1 MSNHRIAIAFR
12 VGRACVFAPTLA
24 LLDSFATLDTFAR
37 IAFDHTHTKSGVRCS
52 RRIDHLRLTPI
63 LFSHS
68 RLRSLLESRF
78 FLSVQSGFDLIRLDG
93 ITS

>member
-24 LLDSFATLDTFAR
+24 VLDSFATLDTFAR
-37 IAFDHTHTKSGVRCS
+37 IAFDHTHTKSGVRCL

-63 LFSHS
+63 LFLHS
-68 RLRSLLESRF
+68 RFRSLESKF
-78 FLSVQSGFDLIRLDG
+78 FQPVRIDFDLIRLDG

>member
-1 MSNHRIAIAFR
+1 MPNHRIATAFR
-12 VGRACVFAPTLA
+12 IGRACVFAPTLA
-24 LLDSFATLDTFAR
+24 VLDPFATLDAFAR
-37 IAFDHTHTKSGVRCS
+37 IAFDHTYTKSGVGCL

-68 RLRSLLESRF
+68 RLRSLESKF
-78 FLSVQSGFDLIRLDG
+78 FQSVRIDFDLIRLDG